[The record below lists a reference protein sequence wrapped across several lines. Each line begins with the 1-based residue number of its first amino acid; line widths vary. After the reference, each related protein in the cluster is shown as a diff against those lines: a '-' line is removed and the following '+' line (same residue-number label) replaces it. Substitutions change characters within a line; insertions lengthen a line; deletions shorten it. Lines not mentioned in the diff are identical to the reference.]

1 MNPLLALILGIVAAA
16 GAPIGYVFY
25 ESAFSASAWQYL
37 GDSKWIAA
45 APGPV
50 AGAGL
55 PVILLAVSAYWVVRK
70 VRKSARQKAIAEGD
84 RLP

>member
-1 MNPLLALILGIVAAA
+1 MNPLLALILAFFVAA

-25 ESAFSASAWQYL
+25 ESAFSTSAWEYL
-37 GDSKWIAA
+37 GHGTWIAA

-55 PVILLAVSAYWVVRK
+55 PVALIAVSAYWLIRKMRKNARRK
-70 VRKSARQKAIAEGD
+70 VEGD
-84 RLP
+84 QLP